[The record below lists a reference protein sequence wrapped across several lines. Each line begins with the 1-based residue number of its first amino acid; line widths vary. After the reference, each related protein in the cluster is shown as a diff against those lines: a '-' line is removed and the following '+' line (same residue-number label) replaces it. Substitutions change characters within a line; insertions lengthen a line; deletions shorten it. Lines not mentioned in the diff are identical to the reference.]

1 MPKCCTMNPPVDRT
15 GPFERRTKHCFSDAS
30 ESVEYT
36 RHQMMILG
44 PQFTS
49 APPKFMVL
57 RLKRTR
63 VTHVMIEP
71 VPCISV
77 VYILT
82 PTPAINNLGWE
93 KEEKYST
100 YLTLGICWVCSFSCI
115 QVLRKNLGVSV
126 ISELVKIV
134 WEATKEVITCI
145 NVRVTKSSSPNKC
158 NRRVYIYYLVKIF
171 FPVEGL
177 EIFCQRLYISDC
189 RYPVHAPKVKK
200 KKHHVWR
207 SELEAQRQRR

>member
-1 MPKCCTMNPPVDRT
+1 
-15 GPFERRTKHCFSDAS
+15 
-30 ESVEYT
+30 
-36 RHQMMILG
+36 MILG

-71 VPCISV
+71 VPCIGL
-77 VYILT
+77 VYILA
-82 PTPAINNLGWE
+82 PTPAINNLRWE

-100 YLTLGICWVCSFSCI
+100 YYSTLGICWVCSFSCI
-115 QVLRKNLGVSV
+115 PVLRKNLGVSV
-126 ISELVKIV
+126 ISEWAKIV

-200 KKHHVWR
+200 KKTPCLKIWTWSATSASLVYVPCICMRTHEVTTKT
-207 SELEAQRQRR
+207 SQTLKKNFV